1 MKLHHKCCK
10 NKQTKRGFIRQA
22 IGYHWEYILP
32 SASYMQDNTYTVKSY
47 SSFLS
52 CFLSQIQWDILTP
65 SWKIWQLPLSPE
77 PYPSDNY
84 ICLKSRSWELA
95 SGHSTKASPVLWGR
109 DADTSLLI
117 VYLLL
122 KCICRVSP
130 SLQGF
135 SGDLVE
141 LDLISHG
148 ASSHTKEHPHGHS

>member
-1 MKLHHKCCK
+1 MLEKK
-10 NKQTKRGFIRQA
+10 NQHQKKPQTNKKKGFIRQA
-22 IGYHWEYILP
+22 IGHRWEYILP
-32 SASYMQDNTYTVKSY
+32 SVSYMQENTYAVKSY

-52 CFLSQIQWDILTP
+52 CILSQIQWDILTP
-65 SWKIWQLPLSPE
+65 SWKIWQLPPSSE

-122 KCICRVSP
+122 KCICRVSR

-135 SGDLVE
+135 SGGTRPN
-141 LDLISHG
+141 ISWSIITYKG
-148 ASSHTKEHPHGHS
+148 TPPWA